1 MTITLR
7 KSGQSGRS
15 DVVYNG
21 DEITHAQMDA
31 NFEHLVSVDDDLTSR
46 VVSLENTSL
55 SLTAPSAQLTYDGST
70 GELTYTQGDT
80 DTVAEGTTNLYYTD
94 ARVQSVLDT
103 NSYATQTYV
112 SSSVAAALSGQ
123 PNVALATVATS
134 GDYDDLINKP
144 DISEFSNDSGYIT
157 LADISAGDDLSYDN
171 TTGVISY
178 TQPTEVSTFNNDS
191 GYITL
196 ADISA
201 GGDLS
206 YDNTTGVISYT
217 QPTDVST
224 FNNDSNYITLANL
237 SATGDNISYDNTTGV
252 INYTK
257 PYTIFDV
264 FRDQYP
270 NSVSDGAIEFY
281 IRSIDNFRIAWLASG
296 QTDPSWD
303 NLVDALEDSD
313 ITAIESAWSGLP
325 VYDQTPLI
333 LPMVFVVN
341 AGVSVINEAMSKTYD
356 TLTLNE
362 LAVNNM
368 SNWNTNNSGYE
379 TDAETFEN
387 SLNTTN
393 SAFITGLL
401 KNNSYENFTADKV
414 VTGWTPQ
421 NT

>member
-201 GGDLS
+201 GGDL
-206 YDNTTGVISYT
+206 
-217 QPTDVST
+217 
-224 FNNDSNYITLANL
+224 
-237 SATGDNISYDNTTGV
+237 
-252 INYTK
+252 
-257 PYTIFDV
+257 
-264 FRDQYP
+264 
-270 NSVSDGAIEFY
+270 
-281 IRSIDNFRIAWLASG
+281 
-296 QTDPSWD
+296 
-303 NLVDALEDSD
+303 
-313 ITAIESAWSGLP
+313 
-325 VYDQTPLI
+325 
-333 LPMVFVVN
+333 
-341 AGVSVINEAMSKTYD
+341 
-356 TLTLNE
+356 
-362 LAVNNM
+362 
-368 SNWNTNNSGYE
+368 
-379 TDAETFEN
+379 
-387 SLNTTN
+387 
-393 SAFITGLL
+393 
-401 KNNSYENFTADKV
+401 
-414 VTGWTPQ
+414 
-421 NT
+421 